1 MSSVAKDFK
10 WRIQRCN
17 DHRDYIIQ
25 TYGLKCIKSIS
36 RKQMECIDKDG
47 HTQIWIYDY
56 NGNGQFNK
64 LLTFMY
70 NAVVCAEKAKSEL
83 WEVYKE
89 LANAQEFEYN
99 SGREFNATRA
109 FYNWLDKE

>member
-1 MSSVAKDFK
+1 
-10 WRIQRCN
+10 
-17 DHRDYIIQ
+17 
-25 TYGLKCIKSIS
+25 
-36 RKQMECIDKDG
+36 MECIDKDG

-56 NGNGQFNK
+56 GGHGQFNH

-99 SGREFNATRA
+99 SGREFNATKA
-109 FYNWLDKE
+109 FYDWLDKE